1 MAFKMEEPK
10 KRNRYKR
17 IYDQLSE
24 LLPKSNDTLARM
36 ATVIA
41 VLHHK
46 MDYYFWTGF
55 YFLKDGQLIVGP
67 YQGPVACQ
75 ELKKGKGVCWTG
87 IQRQEPV
94 IVPDVEQFPG
104 HIACDPRSKSEI
116 VLPVRNSNNEIIG
129 VLDIDGRELNAFD
142 KTDEQELSRIIR
154 LIYES

>member
-1 MAFKMEEPK
+1 MAFKMEESK
-10 KRNRYKR
+10 KLNRYKR
-17 IYDQLSE
+17 IYNQLSE

-55 YFLKDGQLIVGP
+55 YFLKDGRLIVGP

-75 ELKKGKGVCWTG
+75 ELEKGKGVCWTG
-87 IQRQEPV
+87 IQREEPV

-104 HIACDPRSKSEI
+104 HVACDPRSKSEI
-116 VLPVRNSNNEIIG
+116 VLPVQNNNDEIIG
-129 VLDIDGRELNAFD
+129 VLDIDGKELNAFD
-142 KTDEQELSRIIR
+142 KTDEQELYGIIR

>member
-1 MAFKMEEPK
+1 MAFKMEESK
-10 KRNRYKR
+10 KLNRYKR
-17 IYDQLSE
+17 IYSQLSE

-36 ATVIA
+36 ATVLA

-75 ELKKGKGVCWTG
+75 ELEKGKGVCWAG

-94 IVPDVEQFPG
+94 IVQDVEQFPG

-116 VLPVRNSNNEIIG
+116 VLPVRNNNNEIIG
-129 VLDIDGRELNAFD
+129 VLDIDGKELNAFD
-142 KTDEQELSRIIR
+142 QTDRQELSRIIR
-154 LIYES
+154 LIYKS